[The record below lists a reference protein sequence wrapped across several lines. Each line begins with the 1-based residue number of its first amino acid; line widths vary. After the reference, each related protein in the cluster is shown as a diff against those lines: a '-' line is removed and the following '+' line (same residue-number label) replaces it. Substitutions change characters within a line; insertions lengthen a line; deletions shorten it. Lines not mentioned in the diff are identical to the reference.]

1 MKDRNEKERTEK
13 SKMAVLTAE
22 CDRMFSVDKDQ
33 IQLFKK
39 IEANTKNREKA
50 EIAVSKI
57 SKKIIVE
64 STTSSNDKT

>member
-1 MKDRNEKERTEK
+1 MKDKNEKERTEK

-64 STTSSNDKT
+64 SATSSNDKT